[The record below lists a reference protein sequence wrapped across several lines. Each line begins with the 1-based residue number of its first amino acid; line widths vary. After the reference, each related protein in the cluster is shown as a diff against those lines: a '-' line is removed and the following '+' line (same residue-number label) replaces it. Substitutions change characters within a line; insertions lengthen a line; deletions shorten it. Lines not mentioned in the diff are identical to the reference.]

1 MLVILTAMYIN
12 VDVVDIIYHVQ
23 PWCSTGDVYVGWN
36 WGFCSPDCVMHEDT
50 FTWRIDKT
58 VKMTVQYN
66 YNPALWAGLELY
78 GIILPWIVFI
88 GLILTVIL
96 PITGKVTMQPG
107 VTTIVI
113 II

>member
-1 MLVILTAMYIN
+1 MSVIVTAIYIN
-12 VDVVDIIYHVQ
+12 VDEVDIIYHVQ
-23 PWCSTGDVYVGWN
+23 HWCATDGGFGWC
-36 WGFCSPDCVMHEDT
+36 GPDCVLHEDT
-50 FTWRIDKT
+50 FTWRKDKT
-58 VKMTVQYN
+58 IKMTVQYN

-107 VTTIVI
+107 FTINVI

>member
-12 VDVVDIIYHVQ
+12 VDAVDLIHHVQ
-23 PWCSTGDVYVGWN
+23 PWCSTRDVYDGWY
-36 WGFCSPDCVMHEDT
+36 WGWCGPDCVMHEDT
-50 FTWRIDKT
+50 FTWRKDETI
-58 VKMTVQYN
+58 KMTVQYN

>member
-1 MLVILTAMYIN
+1 MEE
-12 VDVVDIIYHVQ
+12 VDIIYHVQ
-23 PWCSTGDVYVGWN
+23 PWCSTGPVYDGENRGWC
-36 WGFCSPDCVMHEDT
+36 GSDCRMHEDS
-50 FTWRIDKT
+50 FTWRKDKT
-58 VKMTVQYN
+58 IKMTVQYN

-107 VTTIVI
+107 FTINVI

>member
-1 MLVILTAMYIN
+1 M
-12 VDVVDIIYHVQ
+12 
-23 PWCSTGDVYVGWN
+23 S
-36 WGFCSPDCVMHEDT
+36 DCPTHKETLSWKKDE
-50 FTWRIDKT
+50 T
-58 VKMTVQYN
+58 VKMTLQYK

-88 GLILTVIL
+88 GLILTIIL

-107 VTTIVI
+107 FTTIVI

>member
-1 MLVILTAMYIN
+1 MSGH
-12 VDVVDIIYHVQ
+12 IIYPELQ
-23 PWCSTGDVYVGWN
+23 WEYYTNIINQCG
-36 WGFCSPDCVMHEDT
+36 PDCVLHEDT
-50 FTWRIDKT
+50 FGWRKDKT
-58 VKMTVQYN
+58 VKMIVQYN

-107 VTTIVI
+107 FTINVI

>member
-1 MLVILTAMYIN
+1 MEE
-12 VDVVDIIYHVQ
+12 VDIIYHVQ
-23 PWCSTGDVYVGWN
+23 PWCATVAVFNGYNFGWC
-36 WGFCSPDCVMHEDT
+36 GPDCVLHEDT
-50 FTWRIDKT
+50 FTWRKDKT
-58 VKMTVQYN
+58 IKMTVQYN

-88 GLILTVIL
+88 GLILTIIL

-107 VTTIVI
+107 FTINVI

>member
-1 MLVILTAMYIN
+1 MF
-12 VDVVDIIYHVQ
+12 
-23 PWCSTGDVYVGWN
+23 STGARLVPYTMVTTLV
-36 WGFCSPDCVMHEDT
+36 SVHEDT
-50 FTWRIDKT
+50 FTWRKDKT

-88 GLILTVIL
+88 GLILTIIL

-107 VTTIVI
+107 FTINVI

>member
-1 MLVILTAMYIN
+1 MYIN
-12 VDVVDIIYHVQ
+12 VDEVYMNDHVQ
-23 PWCSTGDVYVGWN
+23 PWCFTRDVLIGTDWHFGWC
-36 WGFCSPDCVMHEDT
+36 GPDCVMHEDT
-50 FTWRIDKT
+50 FTWRKDKT

-78 GIILPWIVFI
+78 GIMLPWIVFI

-107 VTTIVI
+107 FTINVI